1 MSPGNLPEI
10 IAADLLD
17 TLSLYAVATICT
29 TMVKIQ
35 TDRAEYV
42 ISRQL
47 AAENYQQQLVLEMTY
62 YVLSGTLNPT
72 HSHSQQHQ

>member
-17 TLSLYAVATICT
+17 TLSLYAVAMICT

-35 TDRAEYV
+35 TDRHTD
-42 ISRQL
+42 RQHFD
-47 AAENYQQQLVLEMTY
+47 QLVYELET
-62 YVLSGTLNPT
+62 VF
-72 HSHSQQHQ
+72 